1 MTGETI
7 IKNSLIFVIGV
18 ATGSAVTYSLLKTKY
33 DKIAND
39 EISEMR
45 EYYISKMEST
55 KEKDSEADTVTKA
68 EQVKVEDK
76 PNLVD
81 YTTKIKENGYNGDDA
96 KKEEDE
102 EDEEDEVVKPYVISP
117 EELGEEYDIIELTYY
132 ANGILTDDTDDPIDS
147 ADIDG
152 MVGLDSL
159 NCFGKYEEDAVHV
172 RNDERKLDYEI
183 LRVLDEYE
191 EV

>member
-1 MTGETI
+1 MTGGTI
-7 IKNSLIFVIGV
+7 IKNSLIFIIGV
-18 ATGSAVTYSLLKTKY
+18 ATGSAVTYNLLKNKY

-39 EISEMR
+39 EIAEMR
-45 EYYISKMEST
+45 EYYISKIEST
-55 KEKDSEADTVTKA
+55 KEKEKETDVVTKA

-81 YTTKIKENGYNGDDA
+81 YTTKIKENGYNGYDT

-102 EDEEDEVVKPYVISP
+102 EYEVVKPYIISP
-117 EELGEEYDIIELTYY
+117 EELGEEYDIVELTYY
-132 ANGILTDDTDDPIDS
+132 ANGILTDDADDPIDS
-147 ADIDG
+147 ADIDE